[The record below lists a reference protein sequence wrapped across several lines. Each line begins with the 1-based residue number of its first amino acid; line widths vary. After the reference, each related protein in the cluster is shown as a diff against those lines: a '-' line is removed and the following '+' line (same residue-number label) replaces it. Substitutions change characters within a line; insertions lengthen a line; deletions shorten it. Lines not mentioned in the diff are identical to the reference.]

1 MESQHP
7 YRPRVSRETRMLLAA
22 GVLALVSLWLLARFR
37 FQDEPVTPNPIP
49 AVLTQLRN
57 PPRYEDLAGEVAR
70 IQSRLGGVIVPL
82 VARPGRDAKAAPP
95 RVVALALGDET
106 GLALLPDRTAVDEGA
121 RLATDPATGL
131 TVVRLPA
138 EVSDTAPI
146 WIPRRLDQPRYL
158 IASETSG
165 NGFSFRPA
173 FVASLEPTATPLW
186 SDPLWT
192 LPASSAL
199 PAGTFLFTSEA
210 ELVGLVIEY
219 GGRRMVVPGA
229 TLVTEAAR
237 LRGQSAAAAGS
248 IGVEVQA
255 LTDALGAATGARQGV
270 IVSWVEPEGP
280 AAGQVRVGD
289 LIETLDGMPMA
300 RPTWDVR
307 MARLTEGETLVAEV
321 RRKDETFTAQLI
333 ATSAE
338 AAPAAPPLG
347 LTLRSRTGI
356 GSEVIRVDRGS
367 AADRAGMAAGDLITL
382 IGEVHAPS
390 PTQVTRAFAASADGP
405 PVMVA
410 ITRGDT
416 HFLTTLE
423 R

>member
-1 MESQHP
+1 MEFQHP

-57 PPRYEDLAGEVAR
+57 PPRYDDLAGEVAQ
-70 IQSRLGGVIVPL
+70 IQSRLGGVVVPL
-82 VARPGRDAKAAPP
+82 AARVSSEHGAVPP
-95 RVVALALGDET
+95 RIVALSLGDDA
-106 GLALLPDRTAVDEGA
+106 GLTLLPHRTAVDDGA

-138 EVSDTAPI
+138 EVSDSAPI
-146 WIPRRLDQPRYL
+146 WMPRRLEQPRYL
-158 IASETSG
+158 IASELSG
-165 NGFSFRPA
+165 SGLSFRPV

-186 SDPLWT
+186 PDPLWT

-199 PAGTFLFTSEA
+199 PAGTFLFTSDG

-229 TLVTEAAR
+229 TLVAAAAR
-237 LRGQSAAAAGS
+237 LRQQSAASPGS

-255 LTDALGAATGARQGV
+255 LSGPLGAAIGARRGV
-270 IVSWVEPEGP
+270 LVSWVEPNGP
-280 AAGQVRVGD
+280 AAKQLRVGD
-289 LIETLDGMPMA
+289 LIEALDGMPM
-300 RPTWDVR
+300 TSESWEVR
-307 MARLTEGETLVAEV
+307 MARLAEGETLVAQV
-321 RRKDETFTAQLI
+321 RRRDETFAAHLVAAAVVT
-333 ATSAE
+333 
-338 AAPAAPPLG
+338 APAARPLG
-347 LTLRSRTGI
+347 LTLRSRAGL
-356 GSEVIRVDRGS
+356 GSEVVRVDRAS
-367 AADRAGMAAGDLITL
+367 AADRAGLAPGDLITL
-382 IGEVHAPS
+382 VGEVHAPS
-390 PTQVTRAFAASADGP
+390 SIQVTRAFASITAGQA
-405 PVMVA
+405 VMIAV
-410 ITRGDT
+410 TRGDT